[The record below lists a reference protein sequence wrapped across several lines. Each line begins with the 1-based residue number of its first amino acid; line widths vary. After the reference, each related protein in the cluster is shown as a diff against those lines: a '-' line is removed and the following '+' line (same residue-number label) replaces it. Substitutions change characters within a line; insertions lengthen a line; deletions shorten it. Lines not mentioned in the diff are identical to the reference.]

1 MRSPTSDEPPTNFAS
16 SIKVTPS
23 KRTGTID
30 GVTRSSVCWGLSLE
44 QGQDSRGTIRRPG
57 SDEAPIGF
65 TQ

>member
-1 MRSPTSDEPPTNFAS
+1 MRSPTGHEPPTNFTS

-44 QGQDSRGTIRRPG
+44 QGQHSRGTIRSPRG
-57 SDEAPIGF
+57 DEAPIGF